1 MNSRH
6 LLPEC
11 LERHTAVLIHDA
23 NHEQR
28 RLSEA
33 IPAALT
39 QHRRSAIVIVHEPEL
54 VLGVSMLSQVSL
66 QFSNDSATQVLTSE

>member
-23 NHEQR
+23 NQEQR

-54 VLGVSMLSQVSL
+54 VLGVTMLSQVSL
-66 QFSNDSATQVLTSE
+66 QFNDDSMTQVLTSE